1 MKQRIKRFLCCCLA
15 ACLLFT
21 MTAYARP
28 DWPADTGIQAEAGIV
43 IDADSGAVLF
53 AQNSHVAYP
62 PASITKLLTALIVL
76 EHCQLDET
84 VTYSYEA
91 MHNVEADSGNK
102 LSLQVDDQMTVEDS
116 LYALLLV
123 SVNQSAN
130 ALAEHTAGSISA
142 FVDMM
147 NEKAAE
153 LGCTESHFD
162 NPSGLN
168 GDTQYVTAYDMS
180 LIAQAAFNNEAL
192 LKISSA
198 RTHKIGATTNNPD
211 GVSIQNEHRLVITD
225 DTTSPFYYPPAIAG
239 KTGYLVAA
247 GNTLVTY
254 AEQDG
259 RRLISVILKGS
270 PRQYFVDAKTLL
282 EFGFARF
289 QNAEIAQYESRYVT
303 GDGPIELDGVI
314 FKSSDLMVEPGRMIT
329 LPNSAVFDDAEI
341 SLGPLPETHP
351 ANAVALLT
359 YTYNDRK
366 IGEAFLLAKN
376 MPAEQPDDKTAAPT
390 GEEDPTA
397 AAPEQEHSTSQ
408 ATPEGS
414 DPSAGG
420 RLSFGSAV
428 MIGLVLLLVAAVAGA
443 IGWITYSRKKEAA
456 ALAARRE
463 RRRRRLQ
470 EDGEEDEFNRL
481 LEELKNKNNSAK

>member
-1 MKQRIKRFLCCCLA
+1 MKQRIKRFLCCFLA
-15 ACLLFT
+15 ACQFFT
-21 MTAYARP
+21 LTAHAKP

-91 MHNVEADSGNK
+91 MNRVEADSGNK
-102 LSLQVDDQMTVEDS
+102 LSLQVGDTMTVEDS
-116 LYALLLV
+116 LYALLLI
-123 SVNQSAN
+123 SVNQAAN
-130 ALAEHTAGSISA
+130 ALAEQTAGSISA

-147 NEKAAE
+147 NEKIAE

-168 GDTQYVTAYDMS
+168 GDTQYVTAYDMA
-180 LIAQAAFNNEAL
+180 LIAKAAFANETL
-192 LKISSA
+192 LKISSS
-198 RTHKIGATTNNPD
+198 RTHKIAATSNNPD
-211 GVSIQNEHRLVITD
+211 GVSFQNEHRLVITD
-225 DTTSPFYYPPAIAG
+225 DPSSPYYYPAAIAG
-239 KTGYLVAA
+239 KTGYLIAA

-270 PRQYFVDAKTLL
+270 PRQYFVDGKDLL
-282 EFGFARF
+282 NFGFTRF

-303 GDGPIELDGVI
+303 GDGPVELDGVT

-329 LPNSAVFDDAEI
+329 LPNSAVFEDADI
-341 SLGPLPETHP
+341 SLGPVPEEHP

-366 IGEAFLLAKN
+366 VGEAFLLAKN
-376 MPAEQPDDKTAAPT
+376 LQAEQPDETSNP
-390 GEEDPTA
+390 A
-397 AAPEQEHSTSQ
+397 AADETSAPAPEEES
-408 ATPEGS
+408 AETPETTPASSVPGS
-414 DPSAGG
+414 DTT
-420 RLSFGSAV
+420 SFPIGSAI
-428 MIGLVLLLVAAVAGA
+428 MIGLILILIAAAAGA
-443 IGWITYSRKKEAA
+443 IGWIIHSRKKEAA
-456 ALAARRE
+456 ALAERRE

-470 EDGEEDEFNRL
+470 EEGEEEEFQRL
-481 LEELKNKNNSAK
+481 LEERKNKK